1 MAMHNEPL
9 LGDPAPASVTAAA
22 ATVVQVPASVS
33 LHADA
38 HAHAH
43 ADAGHNPDTAKTQ
56 LERLAS
62 LGHFAGFVL
71 QFLPTLVH
79 STAHYFLRGPAVSHW
94 PLNFH
99 VVWSV
104 VRSLMHSANKK
115 GDIEEAQRFTMRP
128 GALPKTGRMRSTEL
142 PRSRAAIEFMRA
154 SMTATPFPPEAEQDG
169 SIYAEWVWHEA
180 VPDSGHVVYMLHGGG
195 YSLGSAQMIRP
206 LSYRIA
212 KMGKAKAF
220 AINYRLAPPNPF
232 PCAVIDAISG
242 YEFLLSQGI
251 PPSKIVFDGESAG
264 GGLILATLL
273 ALRDMGL
280 PLPAGGVLMSPWV
293 DLTHSFPSFLLN
305 ETTDYLPARA
315 EHPALGDRLHFYAP
329 NEELRNQFVSPVW
342 AKSLAGLPP
351 LLIQVGSA
359 ERLFDEDVHLAERIT
374 AEIEEARNKSAAAI
388 ATADT
393 DATQPL
399 QQRPPNSFVRLEIYT
414 DQVHVFQ
421 MFSFLAAS
429 RAAFNRVAAFILDV
443 TGRSEIAPLTDADG
457 HYKSTRS
464 VIDHKGNVVDNDD
477 IKAKL

>member
-9 LGDPAPASVTAAA
+9 LRAPASAS
-22 ATVVQVPASVS
+22 ATVV
-33 LHADA
+33 
-38 HAHAH
+38 HAH
-43 ADAGHNPDTAKTQ
+43 ADAVHSPDTAKTR
-56 LERLAS
+56 LEQLAS
-62 LGHFAGFVL
+62 LGHVAGLAL
-71 QFLPTLVH
+71 QLLPTVLH
-79 STAHYFLRGPAVSHW
+79 STVHYFLRGPAVSHW

-104 VRSLMHSANKK
+104 MRTLFHSAIKK
-115 GDIEEAQRFTMRP
+115 GDIEEIRRLTKQP

-180 VPDSGHVVYMLHGGG
+180 VPDNGHVVYMLHGGG

-206 LSYRIA
+206 MAYRIA
-212 KMGKAKAF
+212 NMGKARTF

-251 PPSKIVFDGESAG
+251 PPSKIVFGGESAG
-264 GGLILATLL
+264 GGLAVATLL

-280 PLPAGGVLMSPWV
+280 PLPSGCFLMSPWV

-305 ETTDYLPARA
+305 ETTDYLPGRV

-359 ERLFDEDVHLAERIT
+359 ERLFDENVHLAERIT
-374 AEIEEARNKSAAAI
+374 AEIEEARTKSAAAI

-399 QQRPPNSFVRLEIYT
+399 PQRPPNSFVRLEIYSG
-414 DQVHVFQ
+414 QVHVFQ
-421 MFSFLAAS
+421 IFSFLAET
-429 RAAFNRVAAFILDV
+429 RAAFNNISAFILDV
-443 TGRSEIAPLTDADG
+443 TGRSIVAPSMATVDADG
-457 HYKSTRS
+457 NYKSTRA
-464 VIDHKGNVVDNDD
+464 VIDHKGNVVDIGDV
-477 IKAKL
+477 KTKF